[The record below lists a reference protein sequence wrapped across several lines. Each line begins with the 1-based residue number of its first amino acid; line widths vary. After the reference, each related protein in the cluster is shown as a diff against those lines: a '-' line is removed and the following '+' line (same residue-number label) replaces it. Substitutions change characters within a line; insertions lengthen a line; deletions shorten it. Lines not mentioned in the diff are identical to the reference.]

1 MLSSVVAP
9 TSRRLLA
16 PETVQARLRLPDS
29 DLDDLAELVDEV
41 SGLVARYLRF
51 EPAYGVW
58 TEDFIDIRGGVLDL
72 GARPA
77 WDITS
82 VLDRAGA
89 HQEASTYRLQ
99 RGPFGESSVL
109 RTGSWSLGSLS
120 PFLTGYSPSI
130 IVGGSGVLAVPDWTV
145 TYTAGWWLEEMG
157 PTPPDGVEPLPPEIR
172 RDFLHLVRYFRATAV
187 QNPTI
192 SRMSNDGMA
201 VEFLGRG
208 DRTLDEETGLPTEG
222 LFSLS
227 RYRRAG

>member
-1 MLSSVVAP
+1 MLNAVVAP
-9 TSRRLLA
+9 TSRRLLS

-29 DLDDLAELVDEV
+29 DLDELAELVDEV

-58 TEDFIDIRGGVLDL
+58 IEDFTDVRSGVLDL

-77 WDITS
+77 WSITS
-82 VLDRAGA
+82 VLDRAGTL
-89 HQEASTYRLQ
+89 QEAATYRLQ

-109 RTGSWSLGSLS
+109 RTGSWSLGRLA
-120 PFLTGYSPSI
+120 PFLARYGPSI

-145 TYTAGWWLEEMG
+145 TYRAGWWLEEMG

-172 RDFLHLVRYFRATAV
+172 RDFLQVIRYFRATAA

-192 SRMSNDGMA
+192 YAMDNDGMK
-201 VEFLGRG
+201 VTFLHRK
-208 DRTLDEETGLPTEG
+208 DQVLDEDSGLPTEA

-227 RYRRAG
+227 KYRRAG